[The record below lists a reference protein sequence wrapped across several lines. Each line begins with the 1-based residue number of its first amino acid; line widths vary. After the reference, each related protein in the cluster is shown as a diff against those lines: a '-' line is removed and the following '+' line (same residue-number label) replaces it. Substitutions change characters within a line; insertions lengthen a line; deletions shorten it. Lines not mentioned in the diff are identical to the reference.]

1 MILRINVTEKD
12 FQIFEKID
20 TIGNYQIFNEKKK
33 KKKIRSI
40 IFITIKKRIFEIDRS
55 IENSITKRARFSKT
69 E

>member
-33 KKKIRSI
+33 KKIRSI
-40 IFITIKKRIFEIDRS
+40 NFITIKKRIFEIDRS
-55 IENSITKRARFSKT
+55 IENSITKRAPFSKT

>member
-20 TIGNYQIFNEKKK
+20 TIGNYQIFNEKK